1 MSKLTHRVGC
11 MLIAASLSLASG
23 SPVAMAQ
30 QKGAGDPAKDYPNKP
45 VRWIIDGG
53 AGGLS
58 DTIARTVGQKLTQ
71 AWSHPIVNDNRSGA
85 SGTIAYGLGSKA
97 PADGYTLL
105 FVSAPFAINVSV
117 YDKLPYDTRKD
128 FAPIA
133 LIATYSLVL
142 VTNLKVPAKTVSE
155 LIAYAKSRQGGIT
168 WATTG
173 PGTSPFLATELFR
186 KQAGFDG
193 LNVPYKSSPAILI
206 DLIAGR
212 IEFTFVVMPSAIT
225 HIRAKRIHVV
235 GVASPTRSTLLP
247 DVPTI
252 AESGL
257 PGFQSVGYTGAV
269 APAKVPRAIIDKL
282 NTDMVRALKMP
293 DIQDRIQN
301 LGAEARWSTP
311 EEFKK
316 ILEEEIARW
325 APVAREAGVKLER

>member
-1 MSKLTHRVGC
+1 M
-11 MLIAASLSLASG
+11 AASLSLGSG

-30 QKGAGDPAKDYPNKP
+30 QKGIGDPVRDYPSKP

-53 AGGLS
+53 PGGLS
-58 DTIARTVGQKLTQ
+58 DSIARTVSQRLTQ
-71 AWSHPIVNDNRSGA
+71 GWGQSIVNDNRSGA
-85 SGTIAYGLGSKA
+85 SGTIAYDLGAKA
-97 PADGYTLL
+97 PPDGYTLL
-105 FVSAPFAINVSV
+105 FVSAPFSINVSV

-133 LIATYSLVL
+133 LLATYSLVL
-142 VTNLKVPAKTVSE
+142 VTSLKVPAKNVSE
-155 LIAYAKSRQGGIT
+155 LITYAKDKRGGPT

-173 PGTSPFLATELFR
+173 PGSSPSLATELFR
-186 KQAGFDG
+186 KLAGFNG
-193 LNVPYKSSPAILI
+193 INVQYKSSPAALI

-212 IEFTFVVMPSAIT
+212 IDFTFVVLPSALT
-225 HIRAKRIHVV
+225 HIRAKRIQIV
-235 GVASPTRSTLLP
+235 GVASPARSTLLP

-282 NTDMVRALKMP
+282 NADMVRAVKMP

-316 ILEEEIARW
+316 ILQDEIARW
-325 APVAREAGVKLER
+325 APVAREAGVKLDL

>member
-1 MSKLTHRVGC
+1 
-11 MLIAASLSLASG
+11 
-23 SPVAMAQ
+23 MAQ

-58 DTIARTVGQKLTQ
+58 DTIARTVGQKLTE
-71 AWSHPIVNDNRSGA
+71 AWGHSIVNDNRSGA
-85 SGTIAYGLGSKA
+85 SGTIAYELGSKA
-97 PADGYTLL
+97 PADGYTLV
-105 FVSAPFAINVSV
+105 FVSAPFAINISV
-117 YDKLPYDTRKD
+117 YNKLPYDTRRD
-128 FAPIA
+128 FAPIG

-155 LIAYAKSRQGGIT
+155 LISYAKGKRGGIT

-186 KQAGFDG
+186 KEAGFDG
-193 LNVPYKSSPAILI
+193 VAVTYNSSPASLI
-206 DLIAGR
+206 DLIGGR
-212 IEFTFVVMPSAIT
+212 VEFTLVVMPSAIT
-225 HIRAKRIHVV
+225 HIRAGRIHAV
-235 GVASPTRSTLLP
+235 GVASPARSTLLP

-269 APAKVPRAIIDKL
+269 APAKVPRAIIEKL
-282 NTDMVRALKMP
+282 DNEMVRVLKMP
-293 DIQDRIQN
+293 DVQGRIQN
-301 LGAEARWSTP
+301 LGAEPRWSTP
-311 EEFKK
+311 EEFHK

-325 APVAREAGVKLER
+325 APVARQAGVKLER